1 MCSCEHQILCSI
13 QTKHSLMSYTFLS
26 ALTSD
31 LKGKYV
37 GLPSLMNHHQY
48 NHHMICSMKPLLVT
62 LTITLLSYLKG
73 VAFHNLTRLKRLHQ
87 MRLRNSK
94 LRLPILIQYQGI
106 KPGLG
111 SLHLESHLEGQLGE
125 EKYLLSLIMSTVISH
140 LRKWCETLRVSVLG
154 ER

>member
-13 QTKHSLMSYTFLS
+13 WTKHSLMSYTSLS
-26 ALTSD
+26 ALTSN

-37 GLPSLMNHHQY
+37 GLPSLMNYHQY
-48 NHHMICSMKPLLVT
+48 NHHMICLMKPLLVT
-62 LTITLLSYLKG
+62 LMITLLSNLKG

-87 MRLRNSK
+87 MHLRNSK
-94 LRLPILIQYQGI
+94 LCLLM
-106 KPGLG
+106 
-111 SLHLESHLEGQLGE
+111 SHLEGQHRE

-140 LRKWCETLRVSVLG
+140 HLKWCETLRVNVLG